1 MKFRVARS
9 DALAEV
15 ARGFTVKLAR
25 SGKSV
30 FIAQGRTILDALRSE
45 GVDAS
50 FNCTTGKCGVC
61 EVGVLSGIPDHRDYV
76 LSDADKAA
84 NQSIM
89 ICCSGSLTPELELDL

>member
-1 MKFRVARS
+1 MKLHVDS
-9 DALAEV
+9 DAVAETGK
-15 ARGFTVKLAR
+15 GFTVKLAR
-25 SGKSV
+25 SSRSV
-30 FIAQGRTILDALRSE
+30 FVAQGSTILAALRAE

-50 FNCTTGKCGVC
+50 FNCTTGMCGVC
-61 EVGVLSGIPDHRDYV
+61 EVGVLSGTPDHRDRV